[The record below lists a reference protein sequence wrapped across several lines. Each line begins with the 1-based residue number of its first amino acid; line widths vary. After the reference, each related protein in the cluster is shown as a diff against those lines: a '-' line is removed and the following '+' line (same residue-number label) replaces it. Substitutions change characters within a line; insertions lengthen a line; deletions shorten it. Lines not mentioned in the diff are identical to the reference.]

1 MTHKLAGAA
10 AAAALLFSLPAAAQ
24 TVQGRVTESQ
34 TQQPVAGAQ
43 VWLLDAAGDT
53 AGTSITDV
61 SGAFRVQASA
71 AGEFRLRVE
80 RIGFLTTLTRG
91 VALDAEQ
98 TIAVEVRVRPDPVV
112 LNPVTPTARRRQGIS
127 GRVLDDET
135 GQPVPGAT
143 VTLMTLRERG
153 VARTVTDSS
162 GYFHLRV
169 PHADGFVLRT
179 ERMGFQPSTSGT
191 LTVTPTD
198 TAEVE
203 IAVSTRSVLL
213 APLAVVAA
221 SRQLVRDHQLAQF
234 EWRRESQ
241 PFGRYLG
248 PDEIRHINPF
258 YATDVLQHVPFAQ
271 VSGRHDRIVTLPI
284 RFGPGVGGRCVP
296 TFYVDGQLVRTGGA
310 MSIDEIVRGRSV
322 AAVEAYD
329 TPTQAP
335 GEFPPMVD
343 DYCGVIV
350 IWTRAVS

>member
-1 MTHKLAGAA
+1 MIRSPVRS
-10 AAAALLFSLPAAAQ
+10 AAAALLFALPAAAQ
-24 TVQGRVTESQ
+24 TVQGHVTESQ
-34 TQQPVAGAQ
+34 TVQPVAGAQ
-43 VWLLDAAGDT
+43 VWLLGAPGDT
-53 AGTSITDV
+53 AGTAITDAA
-61 SGAFRVQASA
+61 GAFRIQAPA
-71 AGEFRLRVE
+71 AGEFRLHVE
-80 RIGFLTTLTRG
+80 RMGFLSTLTRG
-91 VALDAEQ
+91 VPLDAEQ
-98 TIAVEVRVRPDPVV
+98 TIAVEVRLRPDPVV
-112 LNPVTPTARRRQGIS
+112 MQTVTPTARRRQGIS
-127 GRVLDDET
+127 GRVVDDET
-135 GQPVPGAT
+135 GRPVPGAT

-153 VARTVTDSS
+153 VARAVTDSS

-179 ERMGFQPSTSGT
+179 ERLGFRPSTSGT
-191 LTVTPTD
+191 LTVTPSD

-203 IAVSTRSVLL
+203 VHVSTSAVLL

-258 YATDVLQHVPFAQ
+258 YASDVLQHVPFAQ
-271 VSGRHDRIVTLPI
+271 VSGRHDRVITLPI

-296 TFYVDGQLVRTGGA
+296 TFYVDGLLVRTGGA
-310 MSIDEIVRGRSV
+310 VSIDEIVRGGSV

-350 IWTRAVS
+350 IWTRVVS